1 MEEKGKEEMKEDGEG
16 RRGEGM
22 GGRRGRRGRRGEE
35 GEGQNRWVDRGRRWR
50 SQ

>member
-1 MEEKGKEEMKEDGEG
+1 MGREEEERGWEGGEG
-16 RRGEGM
+16 GGE
-22 GGRRGRRGRRGEE
+22 RRGEE